1 MIWHFNWRRCT
12 KPKPQSW
19 SGSECSQCSYR
30 HLTRPQSWWMTIL
43 MIKKKVRHKLSASLF
58 HQANQMPRQDESIQM
73 QKLTDLKGKAI
84 YQYKNTQEICKGRGK
99 NKSLKNW
106 ACCGIWVLLLFC
118 SAFGSGVTSLAL
130 FVWSLIYRDW
140 MQCESFMNKYDLCF
154 YTTLNLSQFILTWRH
169 CRGPVRFPSGGMI
182 YCLGSWES
190 KVIKKTIIKRRRK
203 RKHER
208 VTGTFVDVGHGTRFF
223 QV

>member
-1 MIWHFNWRRCT
+1 
-12 KPKPQSW
+12 
-19 SGSECSQCSYR
+19 
-30 HLTRPQSWWMTIL
+30 MTIL
-43 MIKKKVRHKLSASLF
+43 MIKKRSYTNFWPLYST
-58 HQANQMPRQDESIQM
+58 RQNRRGVKM
-73 QKLTDLKGKAI
+73 KAYKCKNELI
-84 YQYKNTQEICKGRGK
+84 WKAKQFINIKNTQEMCKGHGK

-106 ACCGIWVLLLFC
+106 ACCEIWVLTLFC
-118 SAFGSGVTSLAL
+118 SAFGGGVTSLAI
-130 FVWSLIYRDW
+130 FVWSRIYRDW

-154 YTTLNLSQFILTWRH
+154 YTTLNLSQFILTRRH

-208 VTGTFVDVGHGTRFF
+208 VTGTFVDAGHGTRSI
-223 QV
+223 QE